1 MPLFPLLVDRLLNGL
16 LGLSRS
22 VQRVLG
28 AWCSPQPPRR
38 QAGTGPLWAML
49 LVWLLWLQGVTA
61 AYAGPIRDRMDTF
74 PNWETKPTLSPS
86 EGDLIYPTWFAG
98 TWTLTS
104 TLVEQLS
111 PLAPDIMTPGFEDNR
126 QFLNQPIQA
135 TVRFIADNT
144 LERSRA
150 ALPLLS
156 LPSRSLTTTRIISDR
171 AFNGLNLARAYLGDR
186 VSRVW
191 VDTRDPNR
199 QITKFRDNRKL
210 FSSVLG
216 RAVEQADVEQIA
228 TTEMFDQF
236 FQTADKPI
244 KNQVEI
250 TTEYTHQPDGTI
262 TADQITAVYLMSP
275 HPKAYL
281 AGDRPVALYR
291 YALTL
296 KK

>member
-1 MPLFPLLVDRLLNGL
+1 MSVISLILRALHHRLIFGLYAVGL
-16 LGLSRS
+16 LILHLTLGTPA
-22 VQRVLG
+22 VQ
-28 AWCSPQPPRR
+28 
-38 QAGTGPLWAML
+38 
-49 LVWLLWLQGVTA
+49 
-61 AYAGPIRDRMDTF
+61 AGPISDRIAAF
-74 PNWETKPTLSPS
+74 PQWETKPPVSAST
-86 EGDLIYPTWFAG
+86 GDLLYPTWFAG

-104 TLVEQLS
+104 TLIEQIA
-111 PLAPDIMTPGFEDNR
+111 PLAPEITTPGFEDNR
-126 QFLNQPIQA
+126 QFLNVPISA
-135 TVRFIADNT
+135 PVRFIADNT

-150 ALPLLS
+150 ALPFLS
-156 LPSRSLTTTRIISDR
+156 LPTRSLTTTRIISDR
-171 AFNGLNLARAYLGDR
+171 AFNGLSLAKAYLGDR

-216 RAVEQADVEQIA
+216 RAVEQADSDHLT
-228 TTEMFDQF
+228 TTEVFDQF

-250 TTEYTHQPDGTI
+250 TTAYAHQPNGTI
-262 TADQITAVYLMSP
+262 TADQITAVYLKSP
-275 HPKAYL
+275 HPRAYL

-291 YALTL
+291 YALIL

>member
-1 MPLFPLLVDRLLNGL
+1 MPLFPWLFGRLSSF
-16 LGLSRS
+16 SRS
-22 VQRVLG
+22 VQRVVG
-28 AWCSPQPPRR
+28 TGCSSQRPRR
-38 QAGTGPLWAML
+38 QVKGGYL
-49 LVWLLWLQGVTA
+49 LATVFLWLLLLQGA
-61 AYAGPIRDRMDTF
+61 ASAVYAGPIRDRMDVF
-74 PNWETKPTLSPS
+74 PNWETKPALSPS

-104 TLVEQLS
+104 TLVEQLA

-171 AFNGLNLARAYLGDR
+171 AFNGLSLAKAYLGDR

-216 RAVEQADVEQIA
+216 RAVEQADVEQLA

-236 FQTADKPI
+236 FQTPDKPI

-250 TTEYTHQPDGTI
+250 TTQYVHQPNGTI
-262 TADQITAVYLMSP
+262 TADQITAVYLMPP

-281 AGDRPVALYR
+281 AGERPVALYR

-296 KK
+296 TK

>member
-1 MPLFPLLVDRLLNGL
+1 MV
-16 LGLSRS
+16 
-22 VQRVLG
+22 
-28 AWCSPQPPRR
+28 
-38 QAGTGPLWAML
+38 

-104 TLVEQLS
+104 TLVEQLA

-216 RAVEQADVEQIA
+216 RAVEQADMEQIA

-250 TTEYTHQPDGTI
+250 TTQYTHQPDGTI